1 MKNEKIN
8 IPSWAQGAIA
18 VSAIIAAGTV
28 AYLIYKKIKD
38 NKALKSSKEEINA
51 ADSEIKKLTSSGV
64 KATMNSVQLANTVNG
79 LKTAFLNYDAI
90 TRSHAQPFYRE
101 LVKVGNDLDMINLI
115 KAYKVQTI
123 DFPIMKFTANDF
135 TGGLTETVKNFL
147 NNEEVKA
154 ANNALSR
161 KGIKYRF

>member
-8 IPSWAQGAIA
+8 IPSWAQGVIA
-18 VSAIIAAGTV
+18 VASIAAIGLAV
-28 AYLIYKKIKD
+28 YAIHRKIK
-38 NKALKSSKEEINA
+38 NEKALQSSKEETNA

-64 KATMNSVQLANTVNG
+64 KATMNGTQLSNTVNG
-79 LKTAFLNYDAI
+79 LKNAFLNYDAI

-101 LVKVGNDLDMINLI
+101 IAKVSNDLDMLNLI
-115 KAYKVQTI
+115 KAYKIQTI

-135 TGGLTETVKNFL
+135 TGGLTETAKNFL
-147 NNEEVKA
+147 NKDEITA
-154 ANNALSR
+154 ANNMLAR